1 MRVRN
6 DTKEVSVAQTS
17 TLNFTLEIREAD
29 GTCIH
34 QRYRT
39 PPIIPH
45 ATVDTPYHYNLYK
58 RAWVIYANYTC
69 EEGYHLQNNQSRYMF
84 CQSYK
89 WTSPDSPV
97 CVKGINYF
105 LIHKL
110 HTRHVSTLYNLMI
123 VVGMNCI
130 YSDFHIFQSCRY
142 IFSPYTPNFFFD
154 ALFQSRSVCVCRGP
168 FCCYISSDQTRA

>member
-1 MRVRN
+1 MYMPPEGPWLVSHSYFLQPSGPGSENTSIEKLRVRN

-97 CVKGINYF
+97 CVKGIFPN
-105 LIHKL
+105 
-110 HTRHVSTLYNLMI
+110 SQ
-123 VVGMNCI
+123 VVYKTCI
-130 YSDFHIFQSCRY
+130 INIIQPNDCCRY
-142 IFSPYTPNFFFD
+142 DLYIFWFSYF
-154 ALFQSRSVCVCRGP
+154 S
-168 FCCYISSDQTRA
+168 IM

>member
-97 CVKGINYF
+97 CVKGIFPNSQVVYKTCIIKI
-105 LIHKL
+105 IH
-110 HTRHVSTLYNLMI
+110 LMI
-123 VVGMNCI
+123 VVGMICI

-142 IFSPYTPNFFFD
+142 IFSPYTPKFFSMHYFN
-154 ALFQSRSVCVCRGP
+154 LGRCVSVAGHFVV
-168 FCCYISSDQTRA
+168 T

>member
-6 DTKEVSVAQTS
+6 DTKEVSVAQNS

-97 CVKGINYF
+97 CVKGIFPNSQVVYKTCIIKI
-105 LIHKL
+105 IH
-110 HTRHVSTLYNLMI
+110 LMI
-123 VVGMNCI
+123 VVGMICI

-142 IFSPYTPNFFFD
+142 IFSPYTSIFFSMHYFN
-154 ALFQSRSVCVCRGP
+154 LGRCVSVAGHFVV
-168 FCCYISSDQTRA
+168 T

>member
-97 CVKGINYF
+97 CVKGIFPNSQVVYKTCIIKI
-105 LIHKL
+105 IH
-110 HTRHVSTLYNLMI
+110 LMI
-123 VVGMNCI
+123 VVGMICI

-142 IFSPYTPNFFFD
+142 IFSPYTSNFFSMHYFN
-154 ALFQSRSVCVCRGP
+154 LGRCVSVAGHFVV
-168 FCCYISSDQTRA
+168 T

>member
-97 CVKGINYF
+97 CVKGIFPN
-105 LIHKL
+105 
-110 HTRHVSTLYNLMI
+110 SQ
-123 VVGMNCI
+123 VVYKTCI
-130 YSDFHIFQSCRY
+130 IDIIQPNDCCRY
-142 IFSPYTPNFFFD
+142 DLYIF
-154 ALFQSRSVCVCRGP
+154 
-168 FCCYISSDQTRA
+168 